1 MSQDVMAS
9 EAITQWST
17 EKLKQ
22 ELLKRTATKDTEP
35 LKQKVDLAKELAP
48 LFAELS
54 RRNPYPDP
62 KEQIP
67 LVLGVW
73 MPVWST
79 IPFQDTVP
87 GRVRDQSYQIFHD
100 DGYYANVARYAP
112 GHRIPWLQ
120 KLSSLLFSYDF
131 MILQRFGVVDEQ
143 WSIQNIGIK
152 QSLRASA
159 IPLSIDAADRWFTT
173 AVQSLP
179 QSPDASIA
187 PSFKKGDR
195 KTAKRYQKIFQATPQ
210 LEHLYIDPEFRL
222 VKTRREASQRFS
234 YTIAVRL
241 R

>member
-22 ELLKRTATKDTEP
+22 ELLKRTASRDTEP

-73 MPVWST
+73 KPVWST

-120 KLSSLLFSYDF
+120 KLTSLLFSYDF
-131 MILQRFGVVDEQ
+131 MILQRFGVVNDQ

-159 IPLSIDAADRWFTT
+159 IPLSIDAANRWFTT

-187 PSFKKGDR
+187 PSFKKRDR
-195 KTAKRYQKIFQATPQ
+195 SSKRLQKIFQATPQ
-210 LEHLYIDPEFRL
+210 LEHLYIDREFRL